1 MFDMS
6 FAGVFPKSSLLF
18 VMLCHMTFV
27 AVSFCLTQS
36 HSESVQQSSLD
47 CFSILQD
54 ISNVSPWSQ
63 ITAQFNL
70 FNSGSSNSST
80 PSASTAGRRL
90 LHKPD
95 HLAQAAAMQAADGS
109 FHSSAGQ
116 AAAMHAADGSF
127 QSSAGRSLLQTVNS
141 SYPDFEAA
149 DTTTS
154 DLTKEGKA
162 AKADQIVCQDIMQ
175 LVECSDCLCKRSC
188 IPS

>member
-1 MFDMS
+1 MC
-6 FAGVFPKSSLLF
+6 FAVVFPQ
-18 VMLCHMTFV
+18 MLCHMTFDV
-27 AVSFCLTQS
+27 VSICLAWS
-36 HSESVQQSSLD
+36 HRESVKQLSLD
-47 CFSILQD
+47 PFPILQD

-90 LHKPD
+90 LQKPD
-95 HLAQAAAMQAADGS
+95 HLAQAAAMQAAEDGY
-109 FHSSAGQ
+109 
-116 AAAMHAADGSF
+116 

-154 DLTKEGKA
+154 DLTKEGKGHE
-162 AKADQIVCQDIMQ
+162 ADQNVSECIMQ
-175 LVECSDCLCKRSC
+175 LVMLFVMIICARAVA
-188 IPS
+188 